1 MSSRSSTCPRGSISP
16 SKSNISR
23 AMPLGLLGKKLGQTR
38 VYDAKGVV
46 RSVTI
51 VLAGPNR
58 VLQCKTQQSDGYN
71 SVQLGFDDQKEQR
84 VTKPLLGHIKKFSGV
99 PVKRIR
105 EFRNFSK
112 EVKPGDVIG
121 ATLFAPG
128 DFVDAIGVTKGRGF
142 EGVVGRHAFAGGDST
157 HGAKGWHRRSGAIGQ
172 RLFPGTVMRGMR
184 MPGHMGQVQRTTQNL
199 EVIQVREADNLLLIK
214 GSIPGAEGD
223 YVVIRES
230 KKRPKG
236 WKPPVSA
243 ASGKKAAKA
252 EKDKKAEAKK

>member
-1 MSSRSSTCPRGSISP
+1 
-16 SKSNISR
+16 
-23 AMPLGLLGKKLGQTR
+23 MPLGLLGKKLGHTR
-38 VYDAKGVV
+38 VYDANGIMTP
-46 RSVTI
+46 VTV

-58 VLQCKTQQSDGYN
+58 VLQVKTQAGKDGYN
-71 SVQLGFDDQKEQR
+71 AVQLGFDDQKEQR
-84 VTKPLLGHIKKFSGV
+84 VAKPLLGHIKKHSGGA
-99 PVKRIR
+99 VKRIK

-112 EVKPGDVIG
+112 EVKPGDVVG
-121 ATLFAPG
+121 PTLFAVG
-128 DFVDAIGVTKGRGF
+128 DFIDAIGVTKGRGF

-172 RLFPGTVMRGMR
+172 RLFPGTVMRGMK
-184 MPGHMGQVQRTTQNL
+184 MPGHMGQVQRTAQNL

-214 GSIPGAEGD
+214 GSIPGSEGD

-236 WKPPVSA
+236 WKPPVSI

-252 EKDKKAEAKK
+252 EKEKAEAKPKAEAKK

>member
-1 MSSRSSTCPRGSISP
+1 
-16 SKSNISR
+16 
-23 AMPLGLLGKKLGQTR
+23 MPVGILGKKLGQTR

-46 RSVTI
+46 TAVTV

-71 SVQLGFDDQKEQR
+71 AVQLGFDDQKEQR
-84 VTKPLLGHIKKFSGV
+84 LTKPLAGHIKKFNGL

-112 EVKPGDVIG
+112 EVKPGDVVG
-121 ATLFAPG
+121 AALFEPG
-128 DFVDAIGVTKGRGF
+128 DYVDAIGLTKGRGF
-142 EGVVGRHAFAGGDST
+142 EGVVKRHRFAGGDST

-184 MPGHMGQVQRTTQNL
+184 MPGHMGQVRRTVQNL
-199 EVIQVREADNLLLIK
+199 QVMQVRAEENLLLIK
-214 GSIPGAEGD
+214 GAIPGAKGD
-223 YVVIRES
+223 YVIIRES

-236 WKPPVSA
+236 WKPHAERPENVEKAKS
-243 ASGKKAAKA
+243 KKK
-252 EKDKKAEAKK
+252 